1 MRKKSYIC
9 SVNAKYV
16 LSVAQASVCN
26 GFVCYSTVNEC
37 KGTKTSGKVPNVSVK
52 HFGILPNFNVS
63 SRFSCVYKT
72 KKHYGK
78 LNSVQER
85 LDYLIKIK
93 KMSENAFM
101 KATGTNNIGKM
112 RSGKLSISEGT
123 ISKICNSLGVSYSWL
138 KYGSGSMNGNMVIQL
153 GETHQ
158 KIEESINEAFKHG
171 IPMAQLINAGNV
183 GDNSQNITTGTERAK
198 EREEESFKDKNAQLI
213 QIINAQNETIKSK
226 DSEIRLLR
234 KILADNGIEV

>member
-1 MRKKSYIC
+1 M
-9 SVNAKYV
+9 
-16 LSVAQASVCN
+16 
-26 GFVCYSTVNEC
+26 
-37 KGTKTSGKVPNVSVK
+37 GT
-52 HFGILPNFNVS
+52 
-63 SRFSCVYKT
+63 
-72 KKHYGK
+72 

-138 KYGSGSMNGNMVIQL
+138 KYGSGSMNGNMVIQPV
-153 GETHQ
+153 ETHQ

-171 IPMAQLINAGNV
+171 IPMARLINAGNV

-213 QIINAQNETIKSK
+213 QIINAKDEIIKAK

>member
-1 MRKKSYIC
+1 M
-9 SVNAKYV
+9 
-16 LSVAQASVCN
+16 
-26 GFVCYSTVNEC
+26 
-37 KGTKTSGKVPNVSVK
+37 GT
-52 HFGILPNFNVS
+52 
-63 SRFSCVYKT
+63 
-72 KKHYGK
+72 

-138 KYGSGSMNGNMVIQL
+138 KYGSGSMNGNMVIQI
-153 GETHQ
+153 GETHK
-158 KIEESINEAFKHG
+158 KIEESINDAFKHG
-171 IPMAQLINAGNV
+171 IQMTQLINAGNV
-183 GDNSQNITTGTERAK
+183 GDNIQNITTGTERTK

-213 QIINAQNETIKSK
+213 QIINAKDEIIKAK

>member
-1 MRKKSYIC
+1 M
-9 SVNAKYV
+9 
-16 LSVAQASVCN
+16 
-26 GFVCYSTVNEC
+26 
-37 KGTKTSGKVPNVSVK
+37 GT
-52 HFGILPNFNVS
+52 
-63 SRFSCVYKT
+63 
-72 KKHYGK
+72 
-78 LNSVQER
+78 LNSVKER
-85 LDYLIKIK
+85 IDYLIKIK
-93 KMSENAFM
+93 KMSENSFM

-112 RSGKLSISEGT
+112 RSGKIAISEGT

-153 GETHQ
+153 GETHK

-171 IPMAQLINAGNV
+171 IPMTQLINAGNV
-183 GDNSQNITTGTERAK
+183 GDNSQNIITGTERSK
-198 EREEESFKDKNAQLI
+198 EREEQSLIDKNAQLI

>member
-1 MRKKSYIC
+1 M
-9 SVNAKYV
+9 
-16 LSVAQASVCN
+16 
-26 GFVCYSTVNEC
+26 
-37 KGTKTSGKVPNVSVK
+37 GT
-52 HFGILPNFNVS
+52 
-63 SRFSCVYKT
+63 
-72 KKHYGK
+72 

-138 KYGSGSMNGNMVIQL
+138 KYGSGSMNGNMAIQL
-153 GETHQ
+153 GEEAHQ

-198 EREEESFKDKNAQLI
+198 EREEESLKEKNAQLI
-213 QIINAQNETIKSK
+213 QVINAQNEAIKSK

>member
-1 MRKKSYIC
+1 M
-9 SVNAKYV
+9 
-16 LSVAQASVCN
+16 
-26 GFVCYSTVNEC
+26 
-37 KGTKTSGKVPNVSVK
+37 GT
-52 HFGILPNFNVS
+52 
-63 SRFSCVYKT
+63 
-72 KKHYGK
+72 

-153 GETHQ
+153 GETHK

-171 IPMAQLINAGNV
+171 IPMTQLINAGNV
-183 GDNSQNITTGTERAK
+183 GDNSQNIITGTERTK
-198 EREEESFKDKNAQLI
+198 EREEESFKDKNDQLI
-213 QIINAQNETIKSK
+213 QIINAKDEIIKAK

-234 KILADNGIEV
+234 RILADNGIDV